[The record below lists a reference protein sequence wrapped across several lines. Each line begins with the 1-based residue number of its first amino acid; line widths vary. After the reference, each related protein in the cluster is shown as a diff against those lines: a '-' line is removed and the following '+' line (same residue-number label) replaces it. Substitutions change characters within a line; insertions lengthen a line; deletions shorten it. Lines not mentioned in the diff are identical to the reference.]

1 LIAKSGHQKS
11 RTPVAAVSTLCWHG
25 AVPGRHPCEGCG
37 GSHVPST
44 RANGDAWR
52 LGMAPPDANPTITAN
67 SVVVATKDQVS
78 SDLAG
83 EAVVLSLRTAMYYG
97 LDQVGLRIWELV
109 REPMRVAA
117 IRDTIAHEYEVE
129 LERCERDV
137 LDLLRQLAS
146 EGLIEVRDATEA
158 AR

>member
-1 LIAKSGHQKS
+1 
-11 RTPVAAVSTLCWHG
+11 
-25 AVPGRHPCEGCG
+25 
-37 GSHVPST
+37 
-44 RANGDAWR
+44 
-52 LGMAPPDANPTITAN
+52 MAPPDANRAITPN

-117 IRDTIAHEYEVE
+117 IRDTIAQEYEVE

-137 LDLLRQLAS
+137 LDLLHQLAS